1 MLTTTLRLCD
11 RAIVWA
17 GRVLL
22 VVSGY
27 TILAVALLGTADV
40 VLGNTAGRP
49 VPAAYELSQA
59 GHVVLIFFALAA
71 IQQRGAHIR
80 VDIFLGMMGRVARQ
94 LAEGLMLAIGTV
106 VFAYIAWCS
115 VDLVEHSLAVREFSS
130 GQLPF
135 PIYPIKI
142 TLLVGSAVTAL
153 EFARQ
158 FVRLVSG
165 HPWIAAPHA
174 PEPVE

>member
-1 MLTTTLRLCD
+1 MLTRLFRLLD

-40 VLGNTAGRP
+40 VLGNAAGRP
-49 VPAAYELSQA
+49 IPGSYELSQA

-94 LAEGLMLAIGTV
+94 LAEGLMLAIGTA
-106 VFAYIAWCS
+106 VFAYIAWRS
-115 VDLVEHSLAVREFSS
+115 VNLVGHSVAVREFSS
-130 GQLPF
+130 GQIPF
-135 PIYPIKI
+135 PVYPIKI
-142 TLLVGSAVTAL
+142 AMLMGSTVTAL

-158 FVRLVSG
+158 FVLLVSG
-165 HPWIAAPHA
+165 HPWMPAPHG

>member
-1 MLTTTLRLCD
+1 MLTTMLRLCD

-59 GHVVLIFFALAA
+59 GHVILIFFALAA

-94 LAEGLMLAIGTV
+94 LAEGLMLAIGTL
-106 VFAYIAWCS
+106 VFAYIAWRS
-115 VDLVEHSLAVREFSS
+115 VDLVGHSLAVREFSS
-130 GQLPF
+130 GQVPF

-142 TLLVGSAVTAL
+142 AMLVGSAVTAL

-158 FVRLVSG
+158 FVLLVCG
-165 HPWIAAPHA
+165 HPWVPAPHG